1 MPARGTPSEEVA
13 MTAAERTVA
22 RSATYVG
29 LAGVVFMGVLMA
41 LPEPA
46 PPEAAG
52 DALPE
57 TSFAIVRVKVFDG
70 EAFRAEQDVWVEDG
84 RIRGVGR
91 WLGLP
96 PDLARI
102 DGRGRTLAPG
112 LIDGHVHTFGSTL
125 NDALRFGVTT
135 VLDQFSDP
143 QLVASKRAA
152 RTTLARGDEADLFSA
167 GMLATAAGGHG
178 TQYGVPVETVGGP
191 DEASAWVRARKEEG
205 SDWIKIVH
213 EDGSTFGMDIAALD
227 RDTIGALV
235 AAAHAEGLRA
245 VVHVSTLEHALE
257 AVALG
262 ADGLAH
268 VWRDALIDEAQAA
281 RIADAGVFVVPTL
294 SVAASIGGDTLDG
307 ELPAAAGDT
316 PLSPMQRQT
325 LASRFSGGDA
335 ERISNARGVAIE
347 NVRRLHA
354 AGVGL
359 LAGTDAPNPGTASGL
374 SMHGELRLL
383 GRAGLTGAET
393 LAAATSVPAGIFG
406 LDDRG
411 RIDEG
416 RIADL
421 LLIDGDLENDLS
433 LSPRI
438 VAVWKDGYPVDRR
451 RIDRQRQETTA
462 VSAAPETTLI
472 ADFQDGF
479 SAAFGFGWQVTSD
492 GMQGGSSTASL
503 STGVPG
509 PVLQR
514 FLARRPT
521 CLSQYR
527 RHSPHRTGVD
537 AVQPERDGFLH
548 LRQRAGRPG
557 GPTAARL
564 RLARGCRGADR
575 HRVAGVRP
583 PELRPALRWS
593 AFAADRRGGRPYRRA
608 RPPGGRIEALAG
620 RGAPAC
626 GRRRAGKD
634 RARPA

>member
-1 MPARGTPSEEVA
+1 

-22 RSATYVG
+22 RSATYLG
-29 LAGVVFMGVLMA
+29 FAGVVFVGVLMA

-70 EAFRAEQDVWVEDG
+70 EAFRPEQDVWVEDG

-96 PDLARI
+96 PDLPRI

-143 QLVASKRAA
+143 ELVASKRAA

-178 TQYGVPVETVGGP
+178 TQYGVPVETVDGP

-213 EDGSTFGMDIAALD
+213 EDGSSFGMDIATLD
-227 RDTIGALV
+227 RDTIGALI

-257 AVALG
+257 AVALD

-268 VWRDALIDEAQAA
+268 VWHDVLINEAQAA

-294 SVAASIGGDTLDG
+294 SVAASMGGDAPDG
-307 ELPAAAGDT
+307 ELVAAAGDT

-335 ERISNARGVAIE
+335 ETVSNPEDVAIE

-354 AGVGL
+354 ARVRL

-383 GRAGLTGAET
+383 RRAGLSGAET
-393 LAAATSVPAGIFG
+393 LAAATSVPAEIFG

-411 RIDEG
+411 AIDEG

-421 LLIDGDLENDLS
+421 VLIDGDLEDDLS
-433 LSPRI
+433 RSPRL

-451 RIDRQRQETTA
+451 RIDQERQETTA
-462 VSAAPETTLI
+462 VRAAPETTLI
-472 ADFQDGF
+472 ADFQDGVG
-479 SAAFGFGWQVTSD
+479 AAFGFGWQATSD
-492 GMQGGSSTASL
+492 RMQGGSSTARL
-503 STGVPG
+503 SAESGALRVEGEVAAGFPFPWAGTIYFPGAQPMQPVDFAGREVLRFRTRGDGRTYMVMLFGAGGNAAVP
-509 PVLQR
+509 PTVL
-514 FLARRPT
+514 FTAPAEWAAVEIPLAR
-521 CLSQYR
+521 
-527 RHSPHRTGVD
+527 
-537 AVQPERDGFLH
+537 F
-548 LRQRAGRPG
+548 
-557 GPTAARL
+557 PTAAPGIIGG
-564 RLARGCRGADR
+564 LAF
-575 HRVAGVRP
+575 VAQAPQLGTF
-583 PELRPALRWS
+583 
-593 AFAADRRGGRPYRRA
+593 AFEIDDVEIR
-608 RPPGGRIEALAG
+608 
-620 RGAPAC
+620 
-626 GRRRAGKD
+626 
-634 RARPA
+634 